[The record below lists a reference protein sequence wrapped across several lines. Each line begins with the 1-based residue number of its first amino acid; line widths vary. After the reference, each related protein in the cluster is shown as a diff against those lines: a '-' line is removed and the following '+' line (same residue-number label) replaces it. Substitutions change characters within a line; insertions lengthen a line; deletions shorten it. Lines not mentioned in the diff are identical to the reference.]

1 MDLHVA
7 TKWETAVLAGGPA
20 DGLRMQVA
28 GRPSVLQ
35 VTYPCRVDA
44 PADDGIRVEALYV
57 YRRRLGMPSE
67 LLTYGYDSASP

>member
-1 MDLHVA
+1 MDLHTA

-35 VTYPCRVDA
+35 VTYPCRVEA
-44 PADDGIRVEALYV
+44 PADGVQVAALYV
-57 YRRRLGMPSE
+57 YRRQLGVNSE
-67 LLTYGYDSASP
+67 PLTYGYDSASP

>member
-35 VTYPCRVDA
+35 VTYPCRVDS
-44 PADDGIRVEALYV
+44 PTDGVRVEALYV
-57 YRRRLGMPSE
+57 YRRRLGAHSE
-67 LLTYGYDSASP
+67 PLTYGFDSASP

>member
-35 VTYPCRVDA
+35 VTYPCQVDS
-44 PADDGIRVEALYV
+44 PQDGVRVEAVYV
-57 YRRRLGMPSE
+57 YRRRLGVQGEP
-67 LLTYGYDSASP
+67 LTYGYDCASP

>member
-1 MDLHVA
+1 MDLHVT

-44 PADDGIRVEALYV
+44 AGDGVRVEALFV
-57 YRRRLGMPSE
+57 YRRQLGVHSE
-67 LLTYGYDSASP
+67 PLTYGYDSASP